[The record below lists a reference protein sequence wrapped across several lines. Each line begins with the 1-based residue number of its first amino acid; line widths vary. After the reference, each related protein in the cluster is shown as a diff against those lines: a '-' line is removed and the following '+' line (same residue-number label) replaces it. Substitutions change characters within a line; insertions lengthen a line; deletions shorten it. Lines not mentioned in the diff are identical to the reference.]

1 MTNEELSGLLARLRS
16 GEMDALAAVYSDLHT
31 PVLTVIYRIVRDWE
45 TAEDL
50 AQDVFVRLWQSPPDE
65 RVKRPR
71 AWIFAVAHNLALD
84 ALRVPGHDALPAEL
98 QDDDFADAACIRLD
112 VEDALARLAPRD
124 REIVTLHLNAGLRF
138 REIAQA
144 MDMPLGTV
152 LWRYSRAIGRLRAT
166 LDGGAG

>member
-31 PVLTVIYRIVRDWE
+31 PVLTVIYRIVRDRE

-65 RVKRPR
+65 QVKRPR
-71 AWIFAVAHNLALD
+71 AWIFAVAHNLAL
-84 ALRVPGHDALPAEL
+84 DALPAEL

-124 REIVTLHLNAGLRF
+124 REIVTLQLNAGLRF